1 MSAPSPV
8 AAWRWSV
15 VWLLFLATMLNYMD
29 RQALNNTQRHL
40 LAEFEPD
47 PARRNAV
54 YADVQFAFGIS
65 FALFQIVA
73 GLLIDRFSLRWLY
86 LGAIIVWSG
95 AGVLTGMVPAGA
107 VGALIACRVMLGI
120 GEAFNWPC
128 AVACVR
134 RVIPRESRGLAN
146 GIFHSGASIGAVAT
160 PFLVLALVDGQTGAG
175 WRTLFVVV
183 GAVGAVWAALWMAT
197 TRGERATAIDAV
209 EGRSPEPPNPPGP
222 PSLRGKGGDAPT
234 DLPGESSASAVS
246 QEAELRGHPSP
257 SGGGAGGGVA
267 PSAPVGVTGDSDP
280 PTPVTAAF
288 GMRAFWVCLT
298 TGVCVNL
305 CWHFY
310 NQWFPRYLTE
320 DLRVSSQTEL
330 FILAGFYVAA
340 DLGSMVSGWT
350 TRRLVRAGRSVERS
364 RQLVM
369 TGLAV
374 VVLAASLPAALLS
387 PDDQFDVKL
396 MMFFVVAAAAMGGFA
411 IFFSLAQD
419 VIPRHTATI
428 LGVCGCI
435 SWLVISGVTK
445 TIGVYGLAGPGKYAT
460 LFIVIGCVP
469 LLAAVAGWL
478 WPQTD
483 ARDTPT

>member
-1 MSAPSPV
+1 MPAPSPV
-8 AAWRWSV
+8 ATWRWSV

-54 YADVQFAFGIS
+54 YADIQFAFGVS

-86 LGAIIVWSG
+86 LGAIVVWSG

-107 VGALIACRVMLGI
+107 VGALIACRVMLGV

-160 PFLVLALVDGQTGAG
+160 PFLVLLAVNRETGEG
-175 WRTLFVVV
+175 WRGLFVVV

-197 TRGERATAIDAV
+197 TRGDRAAVIDHVEPADPAV
-209 EGRSPEPPNPPGP
+209 PG
-222 PSLRGKGGDAPT
+222 
-234 DLPGESSASAVS
+234 SS
-246 QEAELRGHPSP
+246 
-257 SGGGAGGGVA
+257 
-267 PSAPVGVTGDSDP
+267 
-280 PTPVTAAF
+280 TPFTAAF
-288 GMRAFWVCLT
+288 GMRAFWVCLA

-320 DLRVSSQTEL
+320 DLRVAADTEL
-330 FILAGFYVAA
+330 YILAGFYVAA
-340 DLGSMVSGWT
+340 DLGSLVSGWT
-350 TRRLVRAGRSVERS
+350 TRRLVRAGHTVERS

-369 TGLAV
+369 TGVAV
-374 VVLAASLPAALLS
+374 VLLAATVPAALL
-387 PDDQFDVKL
+387 PAGALFGLKVG
-396 MMFFVVAAAAMGGFA
+396 MFFVVAAAAMGGFA

-428 LGVCGCI
+428 LGVCGCM

-445 TIGVYGLAGPGKYAT
+445 TIGEFGLAGPGKYAT
-460 LFIVIGCVP
+460 LFVVIGCVP
-469 LLAAVAGWL
+469 LLAAAAGWL
-478 WPQTD
+478 WP
-483 ARDTPT
+483 RDTLQH

>member
-1 MSAPSPV
+1 MPAPSPV

-29 RQALNNTQRHL
+29 RQALNNTQEYV
-40 LAEFEPD
+40 LAEFAPG
-47 PARRNAV
+47 
-54 YADVQFAFGIS
+54 ADADRQNELYGNINFAFGIS

-86 LGAIIVWSG
+86 LGAILVWSA

-107 VGALIACRVMLGI
+107 IGALIACRVMLGV

-160 PFLVLALVDGQTGAG
+160 PFVVLAVVDPATGDG
-175 WRTLFVVV
+175 WRTVFIAV
-183 GAVGAVWAALWMAT
+183 GAVGAVWAVVWMAM
-197 TRGERATAIDAV
+197 TRGDRAAAID
-209 EGRSPEPPNPPGP
+209 
-222 PSLRGKGGDAPT
+222 
-234 DLPGESSASAVS
+234 
-246 QEAELRGHPSP
+246 HI
-257 SGGGAGGGVA
+257 
-267 PSAPVGVTGDSDP
+267 DP
-280 PTPVTAAF
+280 PASPDRTEPAYLTEPEEPRAATPFAAVF
-288 GMRAFWVCLT
+288 GMRMFWVCLA

-310 NQWFPRYLTE
+310 NQWFPRYLTQ
-320 DLRVSSQTEL
+320 DLLLKGRPVQY
-330 FILAGFYVAA
+330 ILAGFYVAA

-350 TRRLVRAGRSVERS
+350 TRRLVRAGHTVERS

-374 VVLAASLPAALLS
+374 VLLAATVPAALL
-387 PDDQFDVKL
+387 PAEDQFGVKVAL
-396 MMFFVVAAAAMGGFA
+396 FFVVGAAAMGGFA
-411 IFFSLAQD
+411 VFFSLAQD
-419 VIPRHTATI
+419 IVPRHTATI

-435 SWLVISGVTK
+435 SWLVISGVAK
-445 TIGVYGLAGPGKYAT
+445 TIGDYKLAGPGRYAT
-460 LFIVIGCVP
+460 LFVVIGCVP
-469 LLAAVAGWL
+469 LLAAAAGWL
-478 WPQTD
+478 WPRAD
-483 ARDTPT
+483 AGDTPT

>member
-47 PARRNAV
+47 PANRNAV
-54 YADVQFAFGIS
+54 YADVQFAFGVS
-65 FALFQIVA
+65 FALFQVVA

-86 LGAIIVWSG
+86 LGAIVVWSG

-107 VGALIACRVMLGI
+107 VGALIACRVMLGV

-160 PFLVLALVDGQTGAG
+160 PFLVLAMVNPETGAG
-175 WRTLFVVV
+175 WRTMFVVV

-197 TRGERATAIDAV
+197 TRGDRAAAIDHVEPADPAV
-209 EGRSPEPPNPPGP
+209 AG
-222 PSLRGKGGDAPT
+222 
-234 DLPGESSASAVS
+234 SS
-246 QEAELRGHPSP
+246 
-257 SGGGAGGGVA
+257 
-267 PSAPVGVTGDSDP
+267 
-280 PTPVTAAF
+280 TPFVAAF
-288 GMRAFWVCLT
+288 GMRTFWVCLA

-320 DLRVSSQTEL
+320 DLKVSARTEL
-330 FILAGFYVAA
+330 YILAGFYVAA
-340 DLGSMVSGWT
+340 DLGSMLSGWT
-350 TRRLVRAGRSVERS
+350 TRRLVRAGHTVERS

-369 TGLAV
+369 TGVAV
-374 VVLAASLPAALLS
+374 VVLAASVPAALL
-387 PDDQFDVKL
+387 PAADFAPKVL
-396 MMFFVVAAAAMGGFA
+396 MFLVVAAGAMGGFA

-428 LGVCGCI
+428 LGVCGCM

-445 TIGVYGLAGPGKYAT
+445 SIGVLDLAGPGKYAD
-460 LFIVIGCVP
+460 LFVAVGCVP
-469 LLAAVAGWL
+469 LLAAAAGWF
-478 WPQTD
+478 WPQPQPLQPPSEP
-483 ARDTPT
+483 R

>member
-1 MSAPSPV
+1 
-8 AAWRWSV
+8 
-15 VWLLFLATMLNYMD
+15 
-29 RQALNNTQRHL
+29 
-40 LAEFEPD
+40 
-47 PARRNAV
+47 
-54 YADVQFAFGIS
+54 
-65 FALFQIVA
+65 
-73 GLLIDRFSLRWLY
+73 
-86 LGAIIVWSG
+86 
-95 AGVLTGMVPAGA
+95 
-107 VGALIACRVMLGI
+107 MLGI

-160 PFLVLALVDGQTGAG
+160 PFLVLALVDGKTGEG

-209 EGRSPEPPNPPGP
+209 E
-222 PSLRGKGGDAPT
+222 
-234 DLPGESSASAVS
+234 
-246 QEAELRGHPSP
+246 P
-257 SGGGAGGGVA
+257 SGEVA
-267 PSAPVGVTGDSDP
+267 DAR
-280 PTPVTAAF
+280 PVTAAF

-320 DLRVSSQTEL
+320 DLQVSARTEL
-330 FILAGFYVAA
+330 YILAGFYVAA
-340 DLGSMVSGWT
+340 DLGSLVSGWT
-350 TRRLVRAGRSVERS
+350 SRRLVRAGRTVERS

-374 VVLAASLPAALLS
+374 VVLAASVPAALL
-387 PDDQFDVKL
+387 PADDRFEVKV
-396 MMFFVVAAAAMGGFA
+396 MTFFVVAAGAMGGFA
-411 IFFSLAQD
+411 VFFSLAQD

-428 LGVCGCI
+428 LGVCGCT

-445 TIGVYGLAGPGKYAT
+445 AIGVFGLAGPGKYAT
-460 LFIVIGCVP
+460 LFVVIGCVP

-478 WPQTD
+478 WPRTE
-483 ARDTPT
+483 AGGAPTPDSHGG